1 MKNGYRTNYLFT
13 TNAGTLYDR
22 HNIQHAY
29 DRYYARIDVEKKGFH
44 TYRHTFGT
52 NLCRKGV
59 AIQIASSLLGHADI
73 NVTAKYYV
81 DVSQDEKQQAVDL
94 LAGVVTE

>member
-1 MKNGYRTNYLFT
+1 MKSSLSLKSTGR
-13 TNAGTLYDR
+13 GKR
-22 HNIQHAY
+22 WIC
-29 DRYYARIDVEKKGFH
+29 RKGFH

-59 AIQIASSLLGHADI
+59 AIQIASSLLDHADI

-94 LAGVVTE
+94 LSSIVNE